1 MHVINR
7 FGKKYPISFT
17 LQRLFLFRK
26 DVFTLVCTD
35 LSQLKRL
42 TMLEDI
48 NHYRNS
54 MVHSISHELKTPLN
68 GIVNLVQS
76 M

>member
-1 MHVINR
+1 M
-7 FGKKYPISFT
+7 
-17 LQRLFLFRK
+17 
-26 DVFTLVCTD
+26 CTD

-68 GIVNLVQS
+68 GMVNLVQS
-76 M
+76 MYNLASVDQELKDKYLEPHLNCASLMI

>member
-1 MHVINR
+1 
-7 FGKKYPISFT
+7 
-17 LQRLFLFRK
+17 
-26 DVFTLVCTD
+26 
-35 LSQLKRL
+35 
-42 TMLEDI
+42 MLEDI

-76 M
+76 MQNLKTVPQMLKDKYLTPTLNCSSLMIQVINDIIDYT